1 MLYRA
6 GKLDK
11 HAPDLAD
18 IEGELSALIQGWR
31 NIYPD
36 EQPTQARKRPARAGW
51 QPQPYRVYDAD
62 HAGGV
67 WELGGY
73 TRGITG
79 AVEDR
84 NRYGMTIDLTH
95 LPTGFLYGHADTWEL
110 ATILADTI
118 ATALPG
124 GTFTEM
130 PAREDLA
137 ASRDAVQA
145 ARAAYADQLA
155 AKRAARDAAL
165 AELVPAA

>member
-1 MLYRA
+1 VQ
-6 GKLDK
+6 DST
-11 HAPDLAD
+11 H
-18 IEGELSALIQGWR
+18 
-31 NIYPD
+31 
-36 EQPTQARKRPARAGW
+36 PA
-51 QPQPYRVYDAD
+51 
-62 HAGGV
+62 GV
-67 WELGGY
+67 WELQGY